1 MRTSSAEVL
10 IELDRTRP
18 RGLRAQI
25 EDELREAIRSGRL
38 APGTPLPS
46 TRALAADLDV
56 TRGVVVAAYDQLL
69 AEGYLASRP
78 GSGTVVNA
86 TGGVRPAARRPRR
99 DDSPVIVDFTP
110 GLPDL
115 DLFPRAAWLR
125 VSRAA
130 LQSVPGPQ
138 LGYADPRGL
147 PQLRE
152 AVADYLGRVRGVST
166 DADHVVIC
174 NGFGHGLSLV
184 VRAFLDTG
192 RDLVAVEDPGHDG
205 PRTEIEWVGA
215 RYRGIEVDADGIV
228 VDALRRSPAR
238 AVLLTPAHQFPTG
251 AVLSPARRPELAA
264 WAQDVDGYVVEDD
277 YDAEYRYDRHPVGA
291 LQGVAPDR
299 VVYGGTLSK
308 SLAPGLRLGWL
319 VVPPAL
325 LDPIVTGRHL
335 VDHATSSFTQ
345 AAAAELLANGDLDRH
360 LRRTRRIYR
369 QRRDALVAALARW
382 FPGATPSGIAAGL
395 QVLVTLPPELDEAGV
410 AQRALAAGV
419 RVHPLGRYRVNRR
432 SDRPPALVLGYGQLT
447 PEQIEHGIRLLAG
460 ASSQATSPAMRLTPP
475 ATITTPNT

>member
-86 TGGVRPAARRPRR
+86 TGGVRPAARRPRH

-138 LGYADPRGL
+138 LGYAGPRGL

-215 RYRGIEVDADGIV
+215 RYRGIEVDADG
-228 VDALRRSPAR
+228 
-238 AVLLTPAHQFPTG
+238 F
-251 AVLSPARRPELAA
+251 
-264 WAQDVDGYVVEDD
+264 VVEDD

-419 RVHPLGRYRVNRR
+419 RVHPLGRYRVNPR
-432 SDRPPALVLGYGQLT
+432 SDRPPALALGYGQLT